1 MPAPTEEI
9 TIRVDPEAAKAY
21 RAAPEE
27 QKRKMELLVGLQLH
41 RFLDPRESLEE
52 VMREASRQAQ
62 ERGMTPEILESIL
75 NEP

>member
-1 MPAPTEEI
+1 MPTPTEEI

-27 QKRKMELLVGLQLH
+27 QKRKMDLLLSLQLIQYAK
-41 RFLDPRESLEE
+41 PTESL
-52 VMREASRQAQ
+52 RELADRMSRQAQ
-62 ERGMTPEILESIL
+62 ERGMTPEIFESIL